1 MAFGTGSHP
10 TTALCLERCD
20 ELLYRFPG
28 ADVLDVGTAA
38 ASSRCSRRCW
48 APDGWWERKTMQ
60 WRWRLPQGAALNG
73 IEGIEWMLADDPAA
87 VPGRFEIVIANILLN
102 TLEDLAPAM
111 ASKVADGGRLVLCGL
126 LAAQGDAA
134 ERAYVAQACAPP
146 PQGTRRLGARRAFP
160 AVTMHRL
167 FVPPDQLAASAR
179 VKLAAEQSRH
189 LVAVLRLQSG
199 AELEVFDGRGGR
211 FRAVLA
217 GDELE
222 IGRRCPPSAA
232 ASMPSRPGAGERRED
247 GSRGQEG
254 HRARSDA
261 RRAAR
266 VGARDRR
273 LERAAARRE
282 RSGGAGSRRKRPG
295 SAVGRCPARRRASR
309 LDGVVSLLRSEPD
322 RRALLLDPAK
332 ARCASRRCARLS
344 RVLIAVGPEGGFSP
358 EERRRAQEN
367 GFLSVAM
374 GPLVLRTE
382 TAGLAALAVV
392 LHVNGELG

>member
-1 MAFGTGSHP
+1 
-10 TTALCLERCD
+10 
-20 ELLYRFPG
+20 
-28 ADVLDVGTAA
+28 
-38 ASSRCSRRCW
+38 
-48 APDGWWERKTMQ
+48 
-60 WRWRLPQGAALNG
+60 
-73 IEGIEWMLADDPAA
+73 
-87 VPGRFEIVIANILLN
+87 
-102 TLEDLAPAM
+102 
-111 ASKVADGGRLVLCGL
+111 
-126 LAAQGDAA
+126 
-134 ERAYVAQACAPP
+134 
-146 PQGTRRLGARRAFP
+146 
-160 AVTMHRL
+160 MHRL

-222 IGRRCPPSAA
+222 IREAL
-232 ASMPSRPGAGERRED
+232 ASERRRVDAVLVQALAKGEKMD
-247 GSRGQEG
+247 LVVKKATELGATRVVPLASE
-254 HRARSDA
+254 RAI
-261 RRAAR
+261 
-266 VGARDRR
+266 VR
-273 LERAAARRE
+273 LERGRGEARAERWRRIAQEAARQC
-282 RSGGAGSRRKRPG
+282 
-295 SAVGRCPARRRASR
+295 GRADVPRVDEP
-309 LDGVVSLLRSEPD
+309 LGWDGVVSLLRSEPD
-322 RRALLLDPAK
+322 RRALLLDPGEGAVRLGDA
-332 ARCASRRCARLS
+332 ARGLS